1 MAPLKHTLNDAKLT
15 QISAIYGYLPAN
27 ASIAKEYYTIDFHFQ
42 NHINFYLE
50 HF

>member
-1 MAPLKHTLNDAKLT
+1 MMIDAKLN
-15 QISAIYGYLPAN
+15 QINVVYGYLPAS
-27 ASIAKEYYTIDFHFQ
+27 AFHAKEFHTIDFHFK